1 MTPNLNHRNMF
12 FGEAASTRVALE
24 TQTSKVNLIDSQ
36 ERKKLKERVQK
47 QDWQICK
54 STSRTRKQ
62 KKVLEK

>member
-47 QDWQICK
+47 QD
-54 STSRTRKQ
+54 
-62 KKVLEK
+62 